1 MHRSA
6 LMHCRIPSTIC
17 GRKHTV
23 FASPIFPEPHWEP
36 GTYVATLTPETTQ
49 QHIDDREIRF
59 LCPQFRET
67 HSFDSDIA
75 KLLLDRRLEHGVHFL

>member
-1 MHRSA
+1 MAASAIFYLVAEGTRSSHPRT
-6 LMHCRIPSTIC
+6 LH
-17 GRKHTV
+17 
-23 FASPIFPEPHWEP
+23 EPHWEP